1 MKKFAKVALMAII
14 GLFALVP
21 MMNVHATEGV
31 KVVTDE
37 EELVAAINDK
47 TVTTIQLA
55 NDITTTAKVNILRDV
70 TIDGANHKIT
80 LDGDHT
86 TWDSTYVLHVYKV
99 NVTLKN
105 IALSNAN
112 GGLLVNGGNVTV
124 EGTLDV
130 SGNHFGGVELSKGK
144 DVETLPVINFNNATV
159 VNTTESETIPT
170 LWSDGIAQEEV
181 TVKYNGVEAA
191 IYNTEKGQVQLF
203 LNQENTPTGD
213 NITILDVTD
222 YQPEPVEEPEEPTT
236 PPTEDNNQDRV
247 EDATENPETS
257 DGILL
262 FASLAVIG
270 LAGTALTYRRL
281 HN

>member
-1 MKKFAKVALMAII
+1 MKKFTKVALMAIV

-37 EELVAAINDK
+37 EELVAAINDE

-55 NDITTTAKVNILRDV
+55 NDITTTAKVDILRDV

-80 LDGDHT
+80 LDGNHT
-86 TWDSTYVLHVYKV
+86 AWDSTYVLHVYEV

-130 SGNHFGGVELSKGK
+130 SGNHFGGIELGKGK

-213 NITILDVTD
+213 NITILDVAD

>member
-1 MKKFAKVALMAII
+1 MKKFAKVALMAIV

-130 SGNHFGGVELSKGK
+130 SGNHFGGVELSKGNG
-144 DVETLPVINFNNATV
+144 VETLPVINFNNATV

-213 NITILDVTD
+213 NITILDVAD

>member
-37 EELVAAINDK
+37 EELVAAINDE

-86 TWDSTYVLHVYKV
+86 AWDSTYVLHVYKV

-130 SGNHFGGVELSKGK
+130 SGNHFGGIELSKGE

-213 NITILDVTD
+213 NITILDVAD